1 MTALEQNKQD
11 KSNQPQN
18 WDMWTCFNKKR
29 WEQRAKERAAK
40 PRNEDKDEAA
50 ETNRPMDWD
59 MWKPFRKH

>member
-1 MTALEQNKQD
+1 MTTRNHMTQDEQQK
-11 KSNQPQN
+11 PMN

-40 PRNEDKDEAA
+40 PREAQEEA
-50 ETNRPMDWD
+50 ENRPMDWD